1 MLQLLAWI
9 LIFCPG
15 IHSVDICF
23 SFKKET
29 SGAHRA
35 RQDPPGGFQR
45 WSQAA
50 DAAQASVRRA
60 EFLSA
65 SCHALGPQIRGRC
78 HFDSLSPLCEVLPTR
93 FSRTGFGSG
102 ARILPCRSSWRARW
116 NRFRSWTWQL
126 CYWAREGQQTV
137 HMSDVF
143 QKDFKSAN
151 VQSKVKPSA
160 HPIKEAQVRW
170 TSWNALRSPEHL
182 SFCYTCHIWIYHWI
196 QVNLEIY
203 DDG

>member
-126 CYWAREGQQTV
+126 CYWAREGQQTFSKKILRV
-137 HMSDVF
+137 RMF
-143 QKDFKSAN
+143 NQKWSH
-151 VQSKVKPSA
+151 QHIRSKKHSEVLS
-160 HPIKEAQVRW
+160 
-170 TSWNALRSPEHL
+170 